1 MTAGGPRLDTR
12 IHQTR
17 QTDAGAETR
26 RVRGERMDTGH
37 GGSGQDSLLSR
48 AFASEWIPPG
58 LFFIA
63 LGVGA
68 LWLSRDY
75 PLGDLNRMGPGYF
88 PRMLSVGMIILGLL
102 IVLKGL
108 PDLASSKDEPVRFD
122 RSMWLIPLA
131 MLLFGLLVERIGLVA
146 ALVVALGV
154 AGAAH
159 RDARFLQV
167 AISVVALIVLL
178 VLIFVVVLRQPLRL
192 WPEF

>member
-1 MTAGGPRLDTR
+1 
-12 IHQTR
+12 
-17 QTDAGAETR
+17 
-26 RVRGERMDTGH
+26 MDTGH
-37 GGSGQDSLLSR
+37 GGSGRDSLLSR
-48 AFASEWIPPG
+48 ALASEWIPPG
-58 LFFIA
+58 LFFVA
-63 LGVGA
+63 LGAGA

-102 IVLKGL
+102 VVLKGVPEL
-108 PDLASSKDEPVRFD
+108 VSSKDEPVRLD

-131 MLLFGLLVERIGLVA
+131 MVLFGLLVERIGLVA
-146 ALVVALGV
+146 ALAVSLGV

-159 RDARFLQV
+159 RDARFLEV